1 MEDKDKTKSEI
12 MEEYLAEITKTTEVN
27 TFELKRECCEAA
39 NKIQRYIEDLYHQ
52 KRILNKLHLILKK
65 KEGELF
71 EYYKTK
77 FEIKLT
83 SSQDIRVFIE
93 RDDKFQSIKKH
104 YLEQEAIV
112 EFLQDTI
119 KNLSQR
125 GWLLQ
130 KAVELEKI
138 Q

>member
-1 MEDKDKTKSEI
+1 M
-12 MEEYLAEITKTTEVN
+12 
-27 TFELKRECCEAA
+27 
-39 NKIQRYIEDLYHQ
+39 
-52 KRILNKLHLILKK
+52 
-65 KEGELF
+65 
-71 EYYKTK
+71 
-77 FEIKLT
+77 T